1 MYRVVTV
8 QNSIISDAFN
18 TEFISLFQYPFNSI
32 DTDTQQGE
40 I

>member
-18 TEFISLFQYPFNSI
+18 TEFISLQYPFNSI